1 MRLETHAE
9 ALYRSTIAQQE
20 ARRLARAGRQDSS
33 SFALALKASNPERQH
48 IPTSAAD
55 RDALRAQAADP
66 APRAQP
72 LEVKRVRACED
83 NPADL
88 FTVVQ
93 HVVFH
98 GSAGGV

>member
-1 MRLETHAE
+1 MRLETHQE

-20 ARRLARAGRQDSS
+20 ARRLARAGRQDSV
-33 SFALALKASNPERQH
+33 SFALALAASNPERQH

-55 RDALRAQAADP
+55 RDAIRAQRRTPSRQDSTLAVVRVP
-66 APRAQP
+66 ASDAPG
-72 LEVKRVRACED
+72 E
-83 NPADL
+83 L
-88 FTVVQ
+88 FTVAA